1 MSKVKLAID
10 WSNIKILVL
19 DCDGVFIDNTEVEI
33 NNLVK
38 HAYNYLGRV
47 FYKTLQNNWGASMD
61 HIWKVVQ
68 GATGANKV
76 EMSLLKS
83 KYKEDVEKYQLSY
96 NLIRIFERL
105 NASSRSIGLITD
117 RSHTDWYYL
126 SQKLNFKTSIFT
138 FVQTSTDYNCQK
150 PDGQI
155 FSPIVTRARMVGY
168 KPEQIVYIGDTVA
181 YDYEAVKNSRT
192 SINFLGVVSGA
203 STYDDFIK
211 SGLPPEHIISSFE
224 DLPRFLVQS
233 FQLNFEWAQ
242 PGKHRPHG

>member
-19 DCDGVFIDNTEVEI
+19 DCDGVFINNTEVEI

-38 HAYNYLGRV
+38 HAYNYVGRV
-47 FYKTLQNNWGASMD
+47 PYKTLQKNWGASMS
-61 HIWKVVQ
+61 HIWKVIQ
-68 GATGANKV
+68 ESTRANNV

-83 KYKEDVEKYQLSY
+83 KYREDFENYQLNS
-96 NLIRIFERL
+96 NLFRIFERL
-105 NASSRSIGLITD
+105 NSSSCSIGLITD
-117 RSHTDWYYL
+117 RSHTEWYYL

-138 FVQTSTDYNCQK
+138 FVQTSTDYNYQK

-155 FSPIVTRARMVGY
+155 FSPVIARARWVGY
-168 KPEQIVYIGDTVA
+168 KPEQIIYIGDTVD
-181 YDYEAVKNSRT
+181 YDYAAIVNSRT
-192 SINFLGVVSGA
+192 SINFLGVASGA
-203 STYDDFIK
+203 STYDDFLK
-211 SGLPPEHIISSFE
+211 SGLPPEHIISSFD